1 MDNLPVKKNTPV
13 KPSGQ
18 GAAKS
23 HKKTVGSQ
31 FRKPRYEID
40 GKQKH

>member
-13 KPSGQ
+13 KPGAQ

-31 FRKPRYEID
+31 FRQPR
-40 GKQKH
+40 